1 MNEMVVF
8 FDIPTEIKSMGRKKS
23 RIYVLQIFFLIVLSG
38 IYILS
43 IPILSKDLSGI
54 YKEYLVQDF
63 ETEIF
68 GEENVKAKLG
78 PDFSPEV
85 RISTVFRT
93 PERESEK
100 SLYVE
105 LSAEKNQSFQIL
117 FKKPWSSQ
125 EFVKEFKFHVY
136 ANDGG
141 GSLFILVRDST
152 LDQKKILLTHFNF
165 SGWKVLSLDI
175 TRKVRQDDL
184 VTHKN
189 SELVFLGFLYEAPFE
204 RKRGTREVF
213 VIDDILAKTRP
224 KYLLFPGEKALVK

>member
-1 MNEMVVF
+1 MLVIFKNLA
-8 FDIPTEIKSMGRKKS
+8 EIKTMGSKKS
-23 RIYVLQIFFLIVLSG
+23 RIYSLKFFSILAVIFILSG
-38 IYILS
+38 EIL
-43 IPILSKDLSGI
+43 PKDLSGI
-54 YKEYLVQDF
+54 YKEYVVQDF
-63 ETEIF
+63 ETEVF

-117 FKKPWSSQ
+117 FKKPWSSK

-141 GSLFILVRDST
+141 GSLFVLVRDSS
-152 LDQKKILLTHFNF
+152 LDQKKLLLTHFNF

-213 VIDDILAKTRP
+213 VIDDILAKARP

>member
-1 MNEMVVF
+1 MLVF
-8 FDIPTEIKSMGRKKS
+8 FENMTEIKNMRK
-23 RIYVLQIFFLIVLSG
+23 IFSLFILGG
-38 IYILS
+38 IFILS
-43 IPILSKDLSGI
+43 NSILSKDLSGI
-54 YKEYLVQDF
+54 YKEYVVQDF
-63 ETEIF
+63 ETEVF

-117 FKKPWSSQ
+117 FKKPWSSK

-141 GSLFILVRDST
+141 GSLFVLVRDSS